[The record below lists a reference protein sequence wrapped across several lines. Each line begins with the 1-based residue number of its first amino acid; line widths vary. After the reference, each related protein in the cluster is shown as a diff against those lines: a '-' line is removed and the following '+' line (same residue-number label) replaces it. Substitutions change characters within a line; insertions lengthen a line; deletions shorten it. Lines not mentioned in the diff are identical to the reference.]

1 MDPQDLNLQGFTSL
15 GADINKA
22 KGRDGNSDTAEGLVS
37 EPLPELTLAMKNE
50 DLSKLFSKYE
60 KRWNSSAVKG
70 DWDKQSKDNE
80 KYWKGKQYNKVETSS
95 AETVRPLVDNEIFQ
109 AVETYLPAATRQ
121 NPEPLV
127 ELRATE
133 PKTDAAQKFTTII
146 RDRLADWSDDVRLRL
161 KLKKAGRHWLLS
173 LVGIAKMGW
182 DTTNNRPAVKILRP
196 QKLILD
202 PDGVTDE
209 DGYSGKFI
217 GEYRKME
224 SSVLLNILEEQNGEQ
239 EGIDKIKELT
249 KEELGSDVQFIEWWT
264 PDYMCWIIDDK
275 VMLKKQNPHWNYSA
289 EEVTKNQEAN
299 APKATEATAVSSTEP
314 VTPAETD
321 GTPKTTPEESQ
332 SPALAPTPIASST
345 PAPETA
351 TDPNAP
357 TSALPT
363 VPQLPAP
370 SQPATAQTAVGP
382 VRNENNHFPSRR
394 MPYVFLSIFNL
405 GATPVDVTSLITQ
418 NLPQQDLINKRLR
431 QIDKNAD
438 GMNGG
443 VVVSEERSGLTKDE
457 AKNVTDALRRGG
469 TVIIPAGSPQD
480 AVYRL
485 PSVPLPTD
493 VFAQL
498 ADTRNRMYD
507 IFGIRGITPAGV
519 KNETTVRGKIITKG
533 LDTDR
538 IGGGI
543 TEYFEQFAD
552 EIYNWVAQLL
562 YVYDDIFQANPGAK
576 LPKLKITVKEGS
588 LLPKDATTKAN
599 QAIDLCNGGKMS
611 VIDMYK
617 ALEYANPE
625 EMAANLWLE
634 ANAPELL
641 FKDNPMVM
649 QAIQMKQQQA
659 QAAAQAAAQGKAGG
673 AGGPKGPSESINF
686 KDLPPEGKA
695 QMAKQAG
702 IELAPAAIAAHEMAT
717 HIMGKL
723 PAVPTAGGGRPLPAN
738 APSQ

>member
-1 MDPQDLNLQGFTSL
+1 MDPQDLNLQGFYSL
-15 GADINKA
+15 GQDINKA
-22 KGRDGNSDTAEGLVS
+22 KGRDGNTDTAEGLVT
-37 EPLPELTLAMKNE
+37 EPLPELTLSMDNE
-50 DLSKLFSKYE
+50 KLSKLFAKYE
-60 KRWNSSAVKG
+60 KRWTNSTVKTE
-70 DWDKQSKDNE
+70 WEKQSKDNE
-80 KYWKGKQYNKVETSS
+80 KYWKGKQYNKVETSTT
-95 AETVRPLVDNEIFQ
+95 ETVRPLVDNEIFQ

-133 PKTDAAQKFTTII
+133 QKTDAAQQFATIL
-146 RDRLADWSDDVRLRL
+146 RDRLSDWSDDVRLRL

-182 DTTNNRPAVKILRP
+182 DTLNNRPAVKVIRP

-224 SSVLLNILEEQNGEQ
+224 ASTLLSILEEQKGEQ
-239 EGIDKIKELT
+239 EGIDKINELT
-249 KEELGSDVQFIEWWT
+249 KDELGSDVQFIEWWT

-289 EEVTKNQEAN
+289 EEVAKNHEDN
-299 APKATEATAVSSTEP
+299 APKATATTVTADPVTSTETGDMP
-314 VTPAETD
+314 TELGERNDAPATE
-321 GTPKTTPEESQ
+321 
-332 SPALAPTPIASST
+332 PTPIAQST
-345 PAPETA
+345 PAPATA

-357 TSALPT
+357 ATTLPT
-363 VPQLPAP
+363 VPQLPVP
-370 SQPATAQTAVGP
+370 SQPQTATAQTAIGP

-443 VVVSEERSGLTKDE
+443 VIVSEERSGLTKDE

-480 AVYRL
+480 AVFRL
-485 PSVPLPTD
+485 PSVPLPPD

-507 IFGIRGITPAGV
+507 IFGIRGITPSGI

-588 LLPKDATTKAN
+588 LLPKDATSKAN

-659 QAAAQAAAQGKAGG
+659 QAQAQAAAQAKGGG
-673 AGGPKGPSESINF
+673 AKGPSESINF

-702 IELAPAAIAAHEMAT
+702 IELAPDTIAAHEMAT
-717 HIMGKL
+717 HIIGKL
-723 PAVPTAGGGRPLPAN
+723 PAVPTAGGRPLPAN
-738 APSQ
+738 ASK